1 VREYPQVCLAFAD
14 THHHKDVSVSG
25 QARITNDRD
34 MIKNLWSFRAK
45 AWWQD
50 ADGPNIL
57 LAEWWDIPG
66 AVVSYV
72 SMAVSVIA
80 GSRPI
85 WASIGA
91 QRTLMRSREL
101 PLSTASREHAA
112 F

>member
-1 VREYPQVCLAFAD
+1 
-14 THHHKDVSVSG
+14 
-25 QARITNDRD
+25 

-50 ADGPNIL
+50 ADDPNIRL
-57 LAEWWDIPG
+57 ITVPEEAEWWDIPG